1 MLEPRH
7 EALDPSPAA
16 IDIAALLYPEL
27 PALAE
32 EIVDRIRDRI
42 PEYALPLGGAA
53 GGPIR
58 TGIEEG
64 LHQLL
69 AHFIIGTPIENQN
82 AEFYRRLGR
91 GEFRESRS
99 LDALQAAYRIS
110 ARVTWRRFAQV
121 GHKAGVSPRLMY
133 LLADNVFAFT
143 EEMAALSVGAFTELR
158 DRTTSAFEQ
167 TRQRLLR
174 LLLTEPAQA
183 IRTRLSDLSVTAR
196 WPLPDSVACVAIGED
211 YDARRMIAPALDPD
225 ILADLRRPD
234 PCLLI
239 PDAPSAAR
247 FHNLRRAFRGV
258 EFALGP
264 TVPLEDAAHS
274 LALARQTLALK
285 SRGLLSDEEHV
296 RSEDH
301 LATMHLLRDDAI
313 MRVLYRR
320 ALAPFAELKTDQ
332 RDRLC
337 ETLLA
342 WISTG
347 SSVMEVAALLRI
359 HPQTVRYRMRRIEEM
374 FPDRLNDPDWRF
386 EMQLALRTRQLT
398 LHCQRREQR
407 RASDHPGASTAAP
420 RPAR

>member
-1 MLEPRH
+1 MHESRP

-16 IDIAALLYPEL
+16 IDIAALLYPAL
-27 PALAE
+27 PALAA
-32 EIVDRIRDRI
+32 EIVDRIRDQI
-42 PEYALPLGGAA
+42 PEYAVPLAGAS
-53 GGPIR
+53 GDPIR
-58 TGIEEG
+58 ADIEEG

-69 AHFIIGTPIENQN
+69 ANFIIGAPIENQN

-99 LDALQAAYRIS
+99 LDALQAAYRIG
-110 ARVTWRRFAQV
+110 ARVTWQRFAQV
-121 GHKAGVSPRLMY
+121 GHKASVSPRMMY
-133 LLADNVFAFT
+133 LLADNVFAFI
-143 EEMAALSVGAFTELR
+143 EEMATLSVSAFNELR
-158 DRTTSAFEQ
+158 ERTTSDFEL

-183 IRTRLSDLSVTAR
+183 ARTHLSDLSVRAQ
-196 WPLPDSVACVAIGED
+196 WPLPDNVACVAISED
-211 YDARRMIAPALDPD
+211 YDARQMISPALDPD
-225 ILADLRRPD
+225 ILADLDRPD

-239 PDAPSAAR
+239 PHVPSSAR
-247 FHNLRRAFRGV
+247 FLNLCRAFKGV
-258 EFALGP
+258 QFALGP

-274 LALARQTLALK
+274 LAVARQTLALK
-285 SRGLLSDEEHV
+285 SRGILPDEEHV

-301 LATMHLLRDDAI
+301 LATMHLLRDDAV

-320 ALAPFAELKTDQ
+320 ALAPFSELKKEQ

-347 SSVMEVAALLRI
+347 GSVVEVATLLRI
-359 HPQTVRYRMRRIEEM
+359 HPQTVRYRMRRLEEI
-374 FPDRLNDPDWRF
+374 FPGRLNDLDWRF
-386 EMQLALRTRQLT
+386 EMQLALRARQLT
-398 LHCQRREQR
+398 LHCRRRKHKSSGRQRRNTT
-407 RASDHPGASTAAP
+407 AS

>member
-1 MLEPRH
+1 MPEPRH

-27 PALAE
+27 PGLAV
-32 EIVDRIRDRI
+32 EIVNQIRDQI
-42 PEYALPLGGAA
+42 PEYALPLEEASSES
-53 GGPIR
+53 IR
-58 TGIEEG
+58 IGIEEG

-69 AHFIIGTPIENQN
+69 AHFIIGAPIEDRN

-91 GEFRESRS
+91 GEFRENRS

-110 ARVTWRRFAQV
+110 ARVTWRRFAHV
-121 GHKAGVSPRLMY
+121 GHKAGVSPRMMY
-133 LLADNVFAFT
+133 LLADNVFALT

-158 DRTTSAFEQ
+158 DRTTSASEH
-167 TRQRLLR
+167 TRQRLLH

-183 IRTRLSDLSVTAR
+183 IRTRLADLSLAAQ
-196 WPLPDSVACVAIGED
+196 WPLPDSVACVAIGEE
-211 YDARRMIAPALDPD
+211 YNARPMISPALDPD
-225 ILADLRRPD
+225 ILADLQRPD
-234 PCLLI
+234 PYLLI
-239 PDAPSAAR
+239 PHVPSPAR
-247 FHNLRRAFRGV
+247 FHNLRRAFKGV
-258 EFALGP
+258 QFALGP

-274 LALARQTLALK
+274 LALARQTLTLK
-285 SRGLLSDEEHV
+285 SQGVLSGEDHI

-301 LATMHLLRDDAI
+301 LAAMHLLRDDAV

-320 ALAPFAELKTDQ
+320 ALAPFSELKKEQ

-347 SSVMEVAALLRI
+347 GSVTEVAALLRI
-359 HPQTVRYRMRRIEEM
+359 HPQTVRYRMRRIEEI

-386 EMQLALRTRQLT
+386 EMQLALRARQLT
-398 LHCQRREQR
+398 LHCRRR
-407 RASDHPGASTAAP
+407 NTAPGVD
-420 RPAR
+420 R

>member
-27 PALAE
+27 AALAV
-32 EIVDRIRDRI
+32 EIVDQIREQI
-42 PEYALPLGGAA
+42 PEYAVPLGGASSA
-53 GGPIR
+53 PIR
-58 TGIEEG
+58 NGIEEG

-69 AHFIIGTPIENQN
+69 AHFIIGTPIENRN

-91 GEFRESRS
+91 GEFREGRS

-110 ARVTWRRFAQV
+110 ARVTWRHFAQA

-143 EEMAALSVGAFTELR
+143 EEMAALSVSAFTELR
-158 DRTTSAFEQ
+158 DLTTSAFEQ
-167 TRQRLLR
+167 SRQRLLR

-183 IRTRLSDLSVTAR
+183 VRTRLADLSLTAR
-196 WPLPDSVACVAIGED
+196 WPLPDSVACVAISED
-211 YDARRMIAPALDPD
+211 YDASRMISPALDAD
-225 ILADLRRPD
+225 ILADLQHPD

-239 PDAPSAAR
+239 PHAPSPAR

-285 SRGLLSDEEHV
+285 SQGVLSDEEHI

-320 ALAPFAELKTDQ
+320 ALAPFGELKKEQ

-347 SSVMEVAALLRI
+347 GSVMEVAALLRI
-359 HPQTVRYRMRRIEEM
+359 HPQTVRYRMRRIEEI

-386 EMQLALRTRQLT
+386 EMQLALRARQLT
-398 LHCQRREQR
+398 LHCRRRKQSQTSGR
-407 RASDHPGASTAAP
+407 RRPNTASP